1 MWSLNGTQILKFE
14 KIPIRTQF
22 KKCGTRVES
31 ASENLT
37 HPVWR
42 GGGHG
47 SGVLHRIRQ
56 DFAFSFGHG
65 AGVKIFEK
73 RT

>member
-1 MWSLNGTQILKFE
+1 MWSLNGSQILKFE
-14 KIPIRTQF
+14 KIPIWTQF

-47 SGVLHRIRQ
+47 SGVLQ
-56 DFAFSFGHG
+56 SNPTGFCVFF
-65 AGVKIFEK
+65 
-73 RT
+73 RTRSWSQNF